1 MQKDLKNIFGATTG
15 LDEKSME
22 FLTSALAK
30 NNLPGFDY
38 LEFKQSLGALAN
50 LNMDEATAFKS
61 AFATAS
67 TVGLTKEKLL
77 KTAEH
82 YREILLQEK
91 KAFDQALQKQISQKV
106 ESKKAEVEK
115 LKKLIQ
121 EHQTQILK
129 LQEEIAKN
137 ESVLEHAD
145 ESIQTSLEKIQQTR
159 AQFESTFQA
168 ILNQIN
174 CDIEDIGKYI

>member
-1 MQKDLKNIFGATTG
+1 MQKDLKNIFGSTTG
-15 LDEKSME
+15 LDDKSME
-22 FLTSALAK
+22 YLTSALAK

-38 LEFKQSLGALAN
+38 LEFKQSLGALAS
-50 LNMDEATAFKS
+50 LNMDEATAYKS

-82 YREILLQEK
+82 YREILMQEK
-91 KAFDQALQKQISQKV
+91 KAFDQALQKQIKQKV
-106 ESKKAEVEK
+106 ESKKAEMEK
-115 LKKLIQ
+115 LKKQIQ
-121 EHQTQILK
+121 DYQAQMLK

-137 ESVLEHAD
+137 ETVLEHAD
-145 ESIQTSLEKIQQTR
+145 ETIQSSLEKIQQTQD
-159 AQFESTFQA
+159 QFESTFQA

-174 CDIEDIGKYI
+174 CDIEDIGTYI

>member
-1 MQKDLKNIFGATTG
+1 MQKDLKDIFGATTG
-15 LDEKSME
+15 LDEKSMD
-22 FLTSALAK
+22 FLTNALAK

-38 LEFKQSLGALAN
+38 LEFKQSLGALAS
-50 LNMDEATAFKS
+50 LNMDEATAYKS

-82 YREILLQEK
+82 YRDILLQEK
-91 KAFDQALQKQISQKV
+91 KSFDQALQKQISQKV
-106 ESKKAEVEK
+106 ESKKAEMEK
-115 LKKLIQ
+115 LKKVNLDYQAQIQ
-121 EHQTQILK
+121 K

-137 ESVLEHAD
+137 QSIVEHAD
-145 ESIQTSLEKIQQTR
+145 ESIQSSLEKIEQTR
-159 AQFESTFQA
+159 KQFEATIQA